1 MLGTGNA
8 LVTRCYN
15 TCFVMQTPGARL
27 LVDAGGGNGVL
38 RQLELAGITPDSLS
52 ALYLT
57 HAHTDH
63 VLGAVWVEKRYT
75 DVKEAFRICG
85 LSLGAVLALDYA
97 IHHKGKVDSL
107 ILIGVQYKTPA
118 LLIDFQNFI
127 FRCMPEKA
135 FSDMGVSKQDMIR
148 LCHSMRSLDFTTRL
162 KEISCPVKILCGE
175 KDRANLKAS
184 RQLSELLPQAELHI
198 IPGAGHE
205 INKCAPETIADIL
218 NS

>member
-1 MLGTGNA
+1 MKTVFLHGLG
-8 LVTRCYN
+8 
-15 TCFVMQTPGARL
+15 QTAHDWDAVLSQTSLPD
-27 LVDAGGGNGVL
+27 VDCP
-38 RQLELAGITPDSLS
+38 EMS
-52 ALYLT
+52 ALPEGKLT
-57 HAHTDH
+57 YTG
-63 VLGAVWVEKRYT
+63 LRTGFEKRYT

-107 ILIGVQYKTPA
+107 ILIG
-118 LLIDFQNFI
+118 
-127 FRCMPEKA
+127 
-135 FSDMGVSKQDMIR
+135 
-148 LCHSMRSLDFTTRL
+148 LCHSMRSLNFTARL
-162 KEISCPVKILCGE
+162 REVSCPVKILCGE

>member
-1 MLGTGNA
+1 MKTVFLHGLG
-8 LVTRCYN
+8 
-15 TCFVMQTPGARL
+15 QTAHDWDAVLSQTSLPD
-27 LVDAGGGNGVL
+27 VDCP
-38 RQLELAGITPDSLS
+38 ELS
-52 ALYLT
+52 ALPEGKLT
-57 HAHTDH
+57 YTG
-63 VLGAVWVEKRYT
+63 LRTGFEKRYT

-85 LSLGAVLALDYA
+85 LSLGAV
-97 IHHKGKVDSL
+97 

-135 FSDMGVSKQDMIR
+135 FSDMGVSKQDMIW
-148 LCHSMRSLDFTTRL
+148 LCHSMRSLDFTARL
-162 KEISCPVKILCGE
+162 REVSCPVKILCGE